1 MFHFNQKSAII
12 SAVLVFTLFTISVSA
27 MAFDDYN
34 QTGQKVASASEI
46 TYSYLP
52 GDQVLVNTYGQTLN
66 LRDKP
71 CGQKI
76 GEVGSRSIGVLEKDV
91 QNGEKSKCFGS
102 TWTWL
107 KIDFGKQK
115 GFVAGEFLARVNIV
129 VSSPTSD
136 KYMVNTKIL
145 PLQIRD
151 KPCGNRVA
159 LAFSGSIGEL
169 QADSGN
175 FSKAS
180 CNGNTWTWIK
190 LKFGNQSGWA
200 ASEWTQKL

>member
-1 MFHFNQKSAII
+1 MFQFNQKSAII
-12 SAVLVFTLFTISVSA
+12 SAVLVFSLFTMSVSV
-27 MAFDDYN
+27 MAFDDYS

-52 GDQVLVNTYGQTLN
+52 GDQVMVNTYGQSVN

-71 CGQKI
+71 CGNKVS
-76 GEVGSRSIGVLEKDV
+76 EVGSRSVGVLEKDS
-91 QNGEKSKCFGS
+91 QNGQKSNCFGNN
-102 TWTWL
+102 WTWL
-107 KIDFGKQK
+107 KINFGQKK
-115 GFVAGEFLARVNIV
+115 GFVAGELLARANVT

-136 KYMVNTKIL
+136 KYRVNTKVL

-151 KPCGNRVA
+151 KPCGNRIA
-159 LAFSGSIGEL
+159 LAFAGSIGEL
-169 QADSGN
+169 QSDSGN
-175 FSKAS
+175 FSKAT

-190 LKFGNQSGWA
+190 LKFGTASGWA